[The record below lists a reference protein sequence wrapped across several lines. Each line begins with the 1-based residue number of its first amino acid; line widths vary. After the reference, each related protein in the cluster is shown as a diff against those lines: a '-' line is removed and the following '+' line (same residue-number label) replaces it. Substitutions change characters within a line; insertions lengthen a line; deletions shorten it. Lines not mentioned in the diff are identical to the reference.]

1 MGIVERRQRHKDE
14 VKKDIICAAWQMV
27 KTDGWQSLSI
37 RKIADAIEYSVP
49 VIYDHFENKEAILIE
64 FGRTGFQLLT
74 EKILE
79 AKSQH
84 TDPADQI
91 KAIADAYWN
100 FALDNTEHYQLMF
113 GIGMACCESPLCLPE
128 QVKFAEAVTES
139 IQSMI
144 DKSGKDTSACLKYHT
159 FWSVM
164 HGLISIKING
174 NSVVDIELNKMVLD
188 DAITGFIKNLK

>member
-84 TDPADQI
+84 ADPADQI
-91 KAIADAYWN
+91 KAIADAIV
-100 FALDNTEHYQLMF
+100 EKVQ
-113 GIGMACCESPLCLPE
+113 
-128 QVKFAEAVTES
+128 
-139 IQSMI
+139 
-144 DKSGKDTSACLKYHT
+144 KDCDEKPYHT
-159 FWSVM
+159 EGGDQWTLVDY
-164 HGLISIKING
+164 INI
-174 NSVVDIELNKMVLD
+174 VVHIFNREQRQFYDLESLWLD
-188 DAITGFIKNLK
+188 ADRMEHND